1 MVGGHLLHFL
11 LPLRLP
17 ALRTAGSSFQN
28 WVGEAHLCNTDAM
41 GWSMMCGLLL
51 AMRRAGSSSR
61 RLCKVGRG
69 MTCGYDEEQDERVKD
84 KESGYDVKN
93 AEDEK
98 GTEKS
103 AQAVKEEHP
112 GCEGH

>member
-1 MVGGHLLHFL
+1 
-11 LPLRLP
+11 
-17 ALRTAGSSFQN
+17 
-28 WVGEAHLCNTDAM
+28 
-41 GWSMMCGLLL
+41 
-51 AMRRAGSSSR
+51 
-61 RLCKVGRG
+61 